1 MPQTNSPITHVPI
14 GTPMFNTQP
23 DGTGIQ
29 GSGPRNAIAGQEQ
42 GIAQTANLGR
52 SWILFFESLVQGLSG
67 STLNPIIGFVM
78 NSGVTGTNVGPVLQA
93 VRSGTATLLSV
104 AVKAADAST
113 DSTFDILQNGTS
125 IFTTP
130 PTIPAASAV
139 TIDPDTLYG
148 FDDFVTTPVTITEY
162 DVFTINIT
170 SGTADWEFTAI
181 LLTAAPSPTA
191 T

>member
-1 MPQTNSPITHVPI
+1 M
-14 GTPMFNTQP
+14 
-23 DGTGIQ
+23 
-29 GSGPRNAIAGQEQ
+29 
-42 GIAQTANLGR
+42 
-52 SWILFFESLVQGLSG
+52 
-67 STLNPIIGFVM
+67 
-78 NSGVTGTNVGPVLQA
+78 
-93 VRSGTATLLSV
+93 

-113 DSTFDILQNGTS
+113 DLTFDILQNGTS